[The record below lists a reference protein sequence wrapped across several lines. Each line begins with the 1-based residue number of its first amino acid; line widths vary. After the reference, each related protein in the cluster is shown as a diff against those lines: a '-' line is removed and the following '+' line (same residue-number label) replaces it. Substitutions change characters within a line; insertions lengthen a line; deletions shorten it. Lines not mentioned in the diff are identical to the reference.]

1 MDFNKNLKICV
12 IGCGSIG
19 TEIAFAVSSG
29 RVPNMTVRS
38 IFDIDKARARK
49 LLSVLNEDV
58 IISDS
63 ITEII
68 NDEKID
74 LVVECVSPSFV
85 SNNAIEILQSGISM
99 LILSSG
105 ALIDKNFYEKVN
117 QACNFKDVQVYIPS
131 GAVGGIDTI
140 KAVKTL
146 LKTVTIVTTKPPKA
160 LLGAPGFKEYENSI
174 IDEKF
179 TVFEGSAIE
188 AVKLFPSNLNVSATI
203 SIVGV
208 GPERTRVKVIADPNS
223 SDNIHEIYVTSEAG
237 DFMFKFQNKP
247 HKTNKK
253 TSYLAILAAI
263 ETLRSISESKLLV
276 GT

>member
-1 MDFNKNLKICV
+1 MGFNKNMKICV

-19 TEIAFAVSSG
+19 TEIASAVSSG
-29 RVPNMTVRS
+29 RVPNMFVRS
-38 IFDIDKARARK
+38 IFDIDKDRARK
-49 LLSVLNEDV
+49 LLSLLDDDV
-58 IISDS
+58 IISGS
-63 ITEII
+63 ITEIK
-68 NDEKID
+68 NDKQID

-85 SNNAIEILQSGISM
+85 SNNAIGILESGISM

-105 ALIDKNFYEKVN
+105 ALIDKTFYKKVHH
-117 QACNFKDVQVYIPS
+117 ACDLKDVQVYIPS

-146 LKTVTIVTTKPPKA
+146 LKTVTIVTTKSPKA
-160 LLGAPGFKEYENSI
+160 LFGAPGFKEYENSI
-174 IDEKF
+174 IKEKF

-203 SIVGV
+203 SLAGI
-208 GPERTRVKVIADPNS
+208 GPERTRVKVIADPNL

-247 HKTNKK
+247 HRTNKK
-253 TSYLAILAAI
+253 TSFLAILAAI

>member
-19 TEIAFAVSSG
+19 TEIASAVCSG
-29 RVPNMTVRS
+29 RVSNMSVRA
-38 IFDIDKARARK
+38 IFDINNTRSRK
-49 LLSVLNEDV
+49 LRSVLNDDV
-58 IISDS
+58 IIPGS

-68 NDEKID
+68 YDKQID

-85 SNNAIEILQSGISM
+85 SNNALEILQSGISM

-105 ALIDKNFYEKVN
+105 ALIDKNFYKKVN
-117 QACNFKDVQVYIPS
+117 NACNLKDVQVYIPS

-146 LKTVTIVTTKPPKA
+146 LKTVTVVTTKSPNA

-174 IDEKF
+174 INEKL
-179 TVFEGSAIE
+179 TIFEGSATE

-203 SIVGV
+203 SIAGI

-223 SDNIHEIYVTSEAG
+223 SDNIHEIYITSEAG

-247 HKTNKK
+247 HKANKK

>member
-19 TEIAFAVSSG
+19 TEIASTVSSG
-29 RVPNMTVRS
+29 TISNMSVRS

-49 LLSVLNEDV
+49 LLSELNDDV
-58 IISDS
+58 IISGS

-68 NDEKID
+68 NDKKID
-74 LVVECVSPSFV
+74 LVVECVSPYFV

-99 LILSSG
+99 LFMSSG
-105 ALIDKNFYEKVN
+105 ALIDKTFFKKVSHI
-117 QACNFKDVQVYIPS
+117 CNLKNVQVYIPS

-140 KAVKTL
+140 KAVKPL
-146 LKTVTIVTTKPPKA
+146 LKTVTIVTTKPPNA

-174 IDEKF
+174 INEKL
-179 TVFEGSAIE
+179 TVFEGSAIQ
-188 AVKLFPSNLNVSATI
+188 AVTLFPSNLNVSATI
-203 SIVGV
+203 SIAGV
-208 GPERTRVKVIADPNS
+208 GPERTMVKVIADPNS
-223 SDNIHEIYVTSEAG
+223 SNNIHEIYVTSEAG

-247 HKTNKK
+247 HQTNKK
-253 TSYLAILAAI
+253 TSYLAILSAI
-263 ETLRSISESKLLV
+263 ETLRSISESKLIV

>member
-1 MDFNKNLKICV
+1 MGFNKNMKICV

-19 TEIAFAVSSG
+19 TEIASAVSSG
-29 RVPNMTVRS
+29 RVPNMFVRS
-38 IFDIDKARARK
+38 IFDIDKDRARK
-49 LLSVLNEDV
+49 LLSLLDDDV
-58 IISDS
+58 IISGS
-63 ITEII
+63 ITEIK
-68 NDEKID
+68 NDKQID

-85 SNNAIEILQSGISM
+85 SNNAIGILESGISM

-105 ALIDKNFYEKVN
+105 ALIDKTFYKKVHH
-117 QACNFKDVQVYIPS
+117 ACDLKDVQVYIPS

-146 LKTVTIVTTKPPKA
+146 LKTVTIVTTKSPKA
-160 LLGAPGFKEYENSI
+160 LFGAPGFKEYENSI
-174 IDEKF
+174 IKEKF

-203 SIVGV
+203 SMAGI
-208 GPERTRVKVIADPNS
+208 GPERTRVKVIADPNL

-247 HKTNKK
+247 HRTNKK
-253 TSYLAILAAI
+253 TSFLAILAAI